1 MPTTGAII
9 KLSLKDFKM
18 KNIHLAIIFSFFIC
32 AACSVEHE
40 QTDSETIVLHSFVL
54 KAEDN
59 PSLSEDFI
67 FPIGEG
73 TSVSAFCHELED
85 VTSVVPSFSGNFAR
99 AYVDG
104 SLQISGESS
113 VDFTNAVYYQ
123 FENDEG
129 KTLTYRF
136 SLVCGNGLP
145 IMEIDT
151 VDEPIL
157 NKEDYVTAQFVIRNM
172 NEAGEFHMP
181 GKIRLRG
188 NATSG
193 YPKKPYKIKFDSK
206 VSPFGFPENKD
217 WALLAEYSDK
227 SLLRNTWMVEISRA
241 AELEYTIHYHPLEVW
256 LNGKYIG
263 VYTLTD
269 HVEKKKNR
277 VQLDDD
283 GFFIQ
288 NDNAYQD
295 EPLSFLTSLH
305 KYRWTFKYPDPD
317 DGEIAEGDDN
327 FNFIVKYL
335 NDFEAAL
342 ASEDFKDPETGYRAY
357 IEPVSFAKWY
367 IAAEASHNY
376 EPNIYYVLKNRNDK
390 LRMFPIWDGE
400 WSMGLAYRPEAVG
413 SWVRYPDG
421 EPKPDD
427 IFWSRGKYFKK
438 LFEDQ
443 YFTAIVKEEW
453 KKFKPQVEAIKS
465 RMREAAD
472 RLKYAQTDNF
482 ERWDILNSDTHIGV
496 GLIAFDTWE
505 EEVEYTFDIFDTRIS
520 TMNNFISSLP

>member
-1 MPTTGAII
+1 MRFYYLPII
-9 KLSLKDFKM
+9 SILL
-18 KNIHLAIIFSFFIC
+18 IC
-32 AACSVEHE
+32 SACSN
-40 QTDSETIVLHSFVL
+40 DAIPSEPSEPMEIVLESFVL

-59 PSLSEDFI
+59 PALSEDFT
-67 FPIGEG
+67 FPVGDG
-73 TSVSAFCHELED
+73 RSVSAFCPGLD
-85 VTSVVPSFSGNFAR
+85 DITALIPSFTGTFSK
-99 AYVDG
+99 AYVG
-104 SLQISGESS
+104 GQLQVSGETP
-113 VDFTNAVYYQ
+113 VDFTNAVYYE
-123 FENDEG
+123 FENDGAERV
-129 KTLTYRF
+129 TYKI
-136 SLVCGNGLP
+136 SLISGNGLP
-145 IMEIDT
+145 ILEIDT
-151 VDEPIL
+151 ADEPIL
-157 NKEDYVTAQFVIRNM
+157 NKEDYVTAQFVLKNM
-172 NEAGEFHMP
+172 AEAGEFHTP

-193 YPKKPYKIKFDSK
+193 YPKKPYKVKFDTK

-227 SLLRNTWMVEISRA
+227 SLLRNSWMVEISKA
-241 AELEYTIHYHPLEVW
+241 AGLEYTIHYHPLEVW
-256 LNGKYIG
+256 LNGHYIG

-295 EPLSFLTSLH
+295 EPLSFLTTLH

-317 DGEIAEGDDN
+317 DGEIADGDEN

-335 NDFEAAL
+335 NDFETAL
-342 ASEDFKDPETGYRAY
+342 NSDDFKNPDTGYRAY
-357 IEPVSFAKWY
+357 IEPVSFARWY

-427 IFWSRGKYFKK
+427 IFWSRGKYFKR
-438 LFEDQ
+438 LFEDP
-443 YFTAIVKEEW
+443 YFTSIVKEEW
-453 KKFKPQVEAIKS
+453 KKFKPQAEDIKA
-465 RMREAAD
+465 RMRNAVE
-472 RLKYAQTDNF
+472 RLKYAQADNF
-482 ERWDILNSDTHIGV
+482 ERWPILNSQTHIGI

-505 EEVEYTFDIFDTRIS
+505 EEVEYTFEVFDTRIA
-520 TMNNFISSLP
+520 TMDEFISNLPDTGK